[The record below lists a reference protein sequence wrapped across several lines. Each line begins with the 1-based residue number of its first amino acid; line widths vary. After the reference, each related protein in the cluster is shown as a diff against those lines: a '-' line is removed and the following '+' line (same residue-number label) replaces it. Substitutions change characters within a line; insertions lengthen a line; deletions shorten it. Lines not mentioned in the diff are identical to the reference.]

1 MATIE
6 NTRLY
11 RETVRAILEDWD
23 NIMERDGTDTCPLC
37 YRREYLG
44 EESSEQHRK
53 GMTPDFCDL
62 CDEVFPEI
70 VKARSVND
78 RSGPC
83 PCFVLKDEAA
93 VISRACAYVD
103 DPEKEV

>member
-1 MATIE
+1 MASIE

-23 NIMERDGTDTCPLC
+23 NIMKRDGTDTCPIC
-37 YRREYLG
+37 YRREYM
-44 EESSEQHRK
+44 SEASADQAGYRD
-53 GMTPDFCDL
+53 DFCEL
-62 CDEVFPEI
+62 CDEIFPEI

>member
-1 MATIE
+1 M
-6 NTRLY
+6 
-11 RETVRAILEDWD
+11 
-23 NIMERDGTDTCPLC
+23 NIVSYDGS
-37 YRREYLG
+37 G
-44 EESSEQHRK
+44 NNSAEEVLNEI
-53 GMTPDFCDL
+53 
-62 CDEVFPEI
+62 FPEI

-103 DPEKEV
+103 DTEKEV